1 MRRWRGGAAVGV
13 FTLADT
19 KVGLGVKKMQ
29 GAVVALGHFHTTKIR
44 TSCRISYIVAIFLI
58 LRGKVRVC
66 FSRYCRKKS
75 NRRLV
80 KPNRS
85 PTFANVKFAHYL
97 KAYFRDSTSQE
108 GRDLIIYCDI
118 DHALLCQEHLRI
130 VG

>member
-1 MRRWRGGAAVGV
+1 MRSWRGGAAVGV

-19 KVGLGVKKMQ
+19 RVGLVVGKIL

-58 LRGKVRVC
+58 LKGKVRAYFC
-66 FSRYCRKKS
+66 RYCRKKS

-80 KPNRS
+80 KPNIS
-85 PTFANVKFAHYL
+85 PTFALSSLHTTSKPI
-97 KAYFRDSTSQE
+97 FRDSTSQE

-118 DHALLCQEHLRI
+118 DHALCAKSTS
-130 VG
+130 G